1 MVLGPTIGPTIGF
14 INNPKLAVFRAQIK
28 QIVGAVMSTLMLLTA
43 GYMLLD
49 IWFFESAAVHPSYAQ
64 KAILALSRAIAVIG
78 KILLSDTLHFGCV
91 IGRVR

>member
-1 MVLGPTIGPTIGF
+1 MVFGPTVGPTIGF

-64 KAILALSRAIAVIG
+64 KAILALSKATALNLKFLIEC
-78 KILLSDTLHFGCV
+78 S
-91 IGRVR
+91 

>member
-1 MVLGPTIGPTIGF
+1 MVLGPTIGPTIGL
-14 INNPKLAVFRAQIK
+14 INNLKLAVFRAQIK

-64 KAILALSRAIAVIG
+64 KAILALSKATALNLKFLIEC
-78 KILLSDTLHFGCV
+78 S
-91 IGRVR
+91 

>member
-28 QIVGAVMSTLMLLTA
+28 QTVGAVMSTLMLLTA

-49 IWFFESAAVHPSYAQ
+49 IWLFESAAVLPDMHGR
-64 KAILALSRAIAVIG
+64 LS
-78 KILLSDTLHFGCV
+78 LL
-91 IGRVR
+91 